1 MNPWA
6 IAIGAALGA
15 LKTNQEEKA
24 AHEERGIESGKTRWA
39 TFTGQQGRNVQ
50 SPSLMGNMMQGAATG
65 AMMGQMAG
73 GGEAAAGA
81 AGAEGATAAGTNAS
95 MAANA
100 STVAPAAN
108 MYANPNM
115 FNQQMVQQYP
125 WLRS

>member
-73 GGEAAAGA
+73 GGEAAA
-81 AGAEGATAAGTNAS
+81 AGAEGAAAGGSSSAATAS
-95 MAANA
+95 MTPASNIYASNGAFNNA
-100 STVAPAAN
+100 
-108 MYANPNM
+108 MM
-115 FNQQMVQQYP
+115 QQYP